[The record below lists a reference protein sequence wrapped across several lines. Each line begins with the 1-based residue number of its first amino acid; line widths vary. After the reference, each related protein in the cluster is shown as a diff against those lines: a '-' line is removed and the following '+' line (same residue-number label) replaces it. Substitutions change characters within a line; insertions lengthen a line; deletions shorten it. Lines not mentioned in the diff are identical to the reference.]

1 MFAMRYCKSCLEKF
15 RGKTNGLENG
25 EYLMLNIPV
34 EDDFGL
40 IFNAFLAIMKG
51 DFLNLL
57 DSEADVVD
65 LSQHGQ
71 LMRIESAN
79 LAASGMSL
87 H

>member
-1 MFAMRYCKSCLEKF
+1 MFAMRYCKNCLEKF
-15 RGKTNGLENG
+15 RSKTDGITEE

-51 DFLNLL
+51 DFLSLL
-57 DSEADVVD
+57 DSDSDVID
-65 LSQHGQ
+65 LSQHAQ
-71 LMRIESAN
+71 LMRVEMKAN
-79 LAASGMSL
+79 LPEKVVF

>member
-15 RGKTNGLENG
+15 RGKTDGLSNE
-25 EYLMLNIPV
+25 EYLMLNIPI

-57 DSEADVVD
+57 DSDTDIVD
-65 LSQHGQ
+65 LSECAQ

-79 LAASGMSL
+79 LNASGMSL